1 MMKKIVT
8 GFVAMLSAGGALA
21 DNLDG
26 VDKMICAAAQ
36 VQICIES
43 DACYAASAAELGI
56 PNFVIIDTKKKT
68 ISTTKT
74 SEENRSTAFSSVSR
88 NDGLIYLQG
97 IEGGRAFSFVIE
109 EAGGYMT
116 VSVARD
122 GVAVNVFG
130 ACTDSDL

>member
-1 MMKKIVT
+1 MKKLAIAT
-8 GFVAMLSAGGALA
+8 AGLLAGGLVQA

-26 VDKMICAAAQ
+26 VDRMICAAAQ